1 MAILD
6 GQNTS
11 LTFNGV
17 LVGKITRY
25 DITDGVTPD
34 VKIAPIGKKTNFY
47 LPGVAE
53 FGLINLRMYRDPSDP
68 GQIEMETARAGSKKR
83 TCILTL
89 SDGSTRTFPGYV
101 KKLPI
106 VGDDNGVGT
115 AEAVIK
121 VAGSVT

>member
-6 GQNTS
+6 GQKTS

-25 DITDGVTPD
+25 DIIDGVTPD
-34 VKIAPIGKKTNFY
+34 VKHAPTGKSTNFF
-47 LPGVAE
+47 LPGVPE
-53 FGLINLRMYRDPSDP
+53 FGQINIRMYRDPSDP
-68 GQIEMETARAGSKKR
+68 GQIEMETARAGSKIR
-83 TCILTL
+83 TCVLTL
-89 SDGSTRTFPGYV
+89 ADSSTITFPGYV

-115 AEAVIK
+115 ADAVIK

>member
-17 LVGKITRY
+17 LVGRVTRY
-25 DITDGVTPD
+25 EIIDGVTPD
-34 VKIAPIGKKTNFY
+34 IKHAPLSKKTNFF

-53 FGLINLRMYRDPSDP
+53 FGSINLTMYRDLADL
-68 GQIEMETARAGSKKR
+68 GQIEMEIARAGSKKR
-83 TCILTL
+83 TCVLTL

-115 AEAVIK
+115 ASAVIK